1 MVDHTNMN
9 ISRLLCATIMTIVL
23 NISQV
28 IKFKY
33 LSRNGYK
40 AFVLNN
46 KTKIKKAKKLKMISL
61 RLYLLFHINFWNIFF
76 ETVDRNSVP
85 LNYKLWY
92 DSKAKFISEV
102 VVLWCRKSFSVVAF
116 YRLFERRYYLHLRNE
131 EDEPKETSKGDPN
144 SI

>member
-1 MVDHTNMN
+1 MN
-9 ISRLLCATIMTIVL
+9 ISRLLCATIMTIVVS
-23 NISQV
+23 ISQV

-40 AFVLNN
+40 TFVLNN
-46 KTKIKKAKKLKMISL
+46 KTNKKGEEIKNDIIKVVFTVSYKLL
-61 RLYLLFHINFWNIFF
+61 ERYF
-76 ETVDRNSVP
+76 ETVDGNSLP
-85 LNYKLWY
+85 LNFILWY
-92 DSKAKFISEV
+92 DSKVKFISEV
-102 VVLWCRKSFSVVAF
+102 VVLWCRKSFNFVAF